1 MEASLRR
8 ESVAQ
13 SRLAQLDSLARA
25 SIFEVC
31 CGWAVFGANLVI
43 ARLAE
48 AQGDLPRALRAVRR
62 RSGGYM
68 LMPTYLST
76 FLREEGR
83 LATLT
88 GDTSGAIRAYQHYL
102 ALRPNPEPRLRP
114 EVERVRGD
122 LARLLGEHLKP

>member
-8 ESVAQ
+8 ESVAP

-25 SIFEVC
+25 SIVEVC
-31 CGWAVFGANLVI
+31 CGWAVKGANLVI

-48 AQGDLPRALRAVRR
+48 TEGDLPHALRAVRR

-68 LMPTYLST
+68 LAPTYLST

-83 LATLT
+83 LAALT
-88 GDTSGAIRAYQHYL
+88 GDTAGAIHAYQHYL
-102 ALRPNPEPRLRP
+102 ALRSNPEPRLRP

-122 LARLLGEHLKP
+122 LTRLLGEHLKP